1 MKSGAQALRPAP
13 IVFVVLILSM
23 LSALFFSSENYTR
36 IQSMRYYQFYDLLE
50 LAMLSASFIFA
61 LTLGAKVTFSD
72 QIHNRI
78 PLHTIVR
85 YEKFLFSLVAVGYL
99 VWASLAISRGL
110 GMQSFLDI
118 FTFQK
123 NSVVNTKILLKGIA
137 GVTSLTQLTPI
148 LSAILGFSRLNAVP
162 WRIHFLFLAF
172 FSLTRAV
179 LNAERLSIFEF
190 LVPFAVI
197 HMFYASKLRW
207 KKVIPMALTFPV
219 IFAMLEFTRS
229 WTNYYAKAF
238 DGTFL
243 DFIVLRLFSY
253 YATSLNNGF
262 LLIDKIGQGP
272 RHPFY
277 SFNFI
282 YQFPV
287 YGKDIVI
294 GNEIY
299 NPREGLLTFFRNYS
313 NPEFN
318 NPGGLTSLVLDFGWV
333 LAFFY
338 LLLIGFL
345 IGMLW
350 KRALQDD
357 RAALLYAALFLGIME
372 LPRYYFFGSSR
383 FFPSLAFG
391 IFILFRKE
399 RR

>member
-1 MKSGAQALRPAP
+1 MKSGAQTLRPAP
-13 IVFVVLILSM
+13 IVFVVLTLSM
-23 LSALFFSSENYTR
+23 LSAFFFSSENFTR
-36 IQSMRYYQFYDLLE
+36 IQSMRYYQFYDLLK

-61 LTLGAKVTFSD
+61 LTIGAKVTFSD
-72 QIHNRI
+72 QPHNRI
-78 PLHTIVR
+78 SLHTIVR
-85 YEKFLFSLVAVGYL
+85 YEKFLFRLVAVGYL

-118 FTFQK
+118 LTFEK
-123 NSVVNTKILLKGIA
+123 NSVNNSKSLLKGIA

-148 LSAILGFSRLNAVP
+148 LSAILGFFRLHALP
-162 WRIHFLFLAF
+162 WKIHFLFVALF
-172 FSLTRAV
+172 GLTRAV

-197 HMFYASKLRW
+197 HMFYASKIRW
-207 KKVIPMALTFPV
+207 KRVIPIVLTFPL
-219 IFAMLEFTRS
+219 IFAMFEYTRS
-229 WTNYYAKAF
+229 WTNYYSRAF
-238 DGTFL
+238 DGSFL
-243 DFIVLRLFSY
+243 EFIALRLFSY
-253 YATSLNNGF
+253 YATSVNNGF

-277 SFNFI
+277 SFNFFYEFPI
-282 YQFPV
+282 Y
-287 YGKDIVI
+287 GEEIVI

-299 NPREGLLTFFRNYS
+299 DPREGLLTFLRVYS

-350 KRALQDD
+350 KRALEDD
-357 RAALLYAALFLGIME
+357 RAAFLYSALFLGIME

-383 FFPSLAFG
+383 FFPSLVFG
-391 IFILFRKE
+391 MFILFRKE